1 MTASFLQ
8 QAVGNLQRTQCAL
21 SKEPYQLCGWYEK
34 PVRDD
39 VVFRRASSSLLAIR
53 DERMNSLSTLRDA
66 PPRCMS
72 KCSQKP

>member
-1 MTASFLQ
+1 MTATFFQ
-8 QAVGNLQRTQCAL
+8 QAVGIFQRTLRAL

-39 VVFRRASSSLLAIR
+39 VVFRRASSSLLEIR
-53 DERMNSLSTLRDA
+53 DERVNSLSTLRDA